1 MIVYQESKSTFMAHV
16 RESKIDYIIHEQFKQ
31 RLGRRTGDR
40 EVISWRNSMQYMRN
54 VLDDP
59 EIPSDAKISIECQ
72 VPNTS
77 KRIDFII
84 TGQDADNRDTAVII
98 ELKQWETATA
108 TTLDGIVRAFVGGAV
123 REVSHPSY
131 QAWSYASL
139 LEGFNEE
146 IYQGGIRIQP
156 CAFLHNCSDTGDLT
170 SPFYSGYVA
179 KAPLFA
185 RNDVLKLSDFIKRFV
200 RHGDPTDIMYRIEHG
215 RIRPSKTIADSIAKM
230 IAGHQEFVMIDD
242 QKVVFERTM
251 EIIRNASEN
260 RKQVVVVRGGPG
272 TGKSVVAIQL
282 TAMLTA
288 EQRLVQYVSK
298 NSAPREV
305 YASRLSGYRNKTWVN
320 NLFKGSGAYVES
332 KASEFDA
339 LIVDEAHRLNEKSGL
354 YSNLG
359 ENQIKEIIHAARCS
373 VFFIDEDQRVT
384 LKDIGSKKEIL
395 HWAARAGADVHHFEL
410 ESQFRC
416 NGSDGYL
423 AWLDDML
430 GIRTTAN
437 TDLQGID
444 YQFEVVDD
452 PNILYQRI
460 ATYNEERNRARLV
473 AGYCWPWNSKK
484 DKRAM
489 DIVIPEHDFAMQWNL
504 TEDGMLWI
512 MSPNSVNQI
521 GCIHTCQG
529 LEVDYIGVI
538 MGDDMV
544 IRNGKW
550 VCRPEKRDRRD
561 KSIHGIKQLLK
572 KDPEQGAAMANLI
585 IRNTY
590 RTLMTRGMKGC
601 LVYSTDME
609 TLQFLK
615 SLQIR

>member
-1 MIVYQESKSTFMAHV
+1 
-16 RESKIDYIIHEQFKQ
+16 
-31 RLGRRTGDR
+31 
-40 EVISWRNSMQYMRN
+40 
-54 VLDDP
+54 
-59 EIPSDAKISIECQ
+59 
-72 VPNTS
+72 
-77 KRIDFII
+77 
-84 TGQDADNRDTAVII
+84 
-98 ELKQWETATA
+98 
-108 TTLDGIVRAFVGGAV
+108 
-123 REVSHPSY
+123 
-131 QAWSYASL
+131 
-139 LEGFNEE
+139 
-146 IYQGGIRIQP
+146 
-156 CAFLHNCSDTGDLT
+156 
-170 SPFYSGYVA
+170 
-179 KAPLFA
+179 
-185 RNDVLKLSDFIKRFV
+185 
-200 RHGDPTDIMYRIEHG
+200 
-215 RIRPSKTIADSIAKM
+215 
-230 IAGHQEFVMIDD
+230 
-242 QKVVFERTM
+242 
-251 EIIRNASEN
+251 
-260 RKQVVVVRGGPG
+260 
-272 TGKSVVAIQL
+272 
-282 TAMLTA
+282 
-288 EQRLVQYVSK
+288 
-298 NSAPREV
+298 
-305 YASRLSGYRNKTWVN
+305 
-320 NLFKGSGAYVES
+320 
-332 KASEFDA
+332 
-339 LIVDEAHRLNEKSGL
+339 
-354 YSNLG
+354 
-359 ENQIKEIIHAARCS
+359 
-373 VFFIDEDQRVT
+373 
-384 LKDIGSKKEIL
+384 
-395 HWAARAGADVHHFEL
+395 
-410 ESQFRC
+410 
-416 NGSDGYL
+416 
-423 AWLDDML
+423 
-430 GIRTTAN
+430 
-437 TDLQGID
+437 
-444 YQFEVVDD
+444 VVDD